1 MREVTTL
8 DGTSKNTYFHD
19 EDLITVPH
27 NAERCRLQ
35 NAIMQGARIVWTA
48 HATKR
53 SRERHIS
60 KLIAERV
67 LRRGNIDQIETPL
80 DGDETWRVVGT
91 DNDGRR
97 IGVVITLKE
106 DVCVIRIITVM
117 TLR

>member
-27 NAERCRLQ
+27 DAERRRLQ
-35 NAIMQGARIVWTA
+35 NAIAQGARIVWTD
-48 HATKR
+48 HARER

-60 KLIAERV
+60 KLITQRV
-67 LRRGNIDQIETPL
+67 LRCGNIDQIEAPL

-97 IGVVITLKE
+97 IGVVVTLKE

-117 TLR
+117 ALR